1 MKGLKIIILFILN
14 LLIDLTI
21 LSKYNLYGV
30 VPSITIPLIIVL
42 SIYSKK
48 EKIVYYGLFQGLLQ
62 DIAFGNTLGL
72 KALLFYLISYYVY
85 TLNINE
91 HKNLAKN
98 YLYLVIAIVLK
109 KLYVI
114 IMNLVIYR
122 NSNIIFKE
130 LFNFSIFVEI
140 LLSLVI
146 FILINFIMYRIE
158 KNKLR
163 GIV

>member
-1 MKGLKIIILFILN
+1 
-14 LLIDLTI
+14 
-21 LSKYNLYGV
+21 
-30 VPSITIPLIIVL
+30 
-42 SIYSKK
+42 
-48 EKIVYYGLFQGLLQ
+48 
-62 DIAFGNTLGL
+62 
-72 KALLFYLISYYVY
+72 Y

-146 FILINFIMYRIE
+146 FILINFIMYRME

-163 GIV
+163 SIV

>member
-1 MKGLKIIILFILN
+1 
-14 LLIDLTI
+14 
-21 LSKYNLYGV
+21 
-30 VPSITIPLIIVL
+30 
-42 SIYSKK
+42 
-48 EKIVYYGLFQGLLQ
+48 
-62 DIAFGNTLGL
+62 
-72 KALLFYLISYYVY
+72 
-85 TLNINE
+85 
-91 HKNLAKN
+91 
-98 YLYLVIAIVLK
+98 IVLK

-146 FILINFIMYRIE
+146 FILINFIMYRME

-163 GIV
+163 SIV